1 MAKFGFLFIGS
12 GSEGAEAPTVWDK
25 ARRTI
30 GRIQVMRTVEHYAYI
45 LPVGCNPS
53 VRVYSN
59 KAIKVIR
66 ISPRFISQFVPWF
79 GLLFIALTRQKKGR
93 TSSSFFGSGR
103 RIRTS
108 TYRVRVRQCFI
119 QNAHFKH
126 ISGLSY
132 LSNVSVDF
140 LRFFTRNY
148 SNIFCF
154 VVEQ

>member
-12 GSEGAEAPTVWDK
+12 GSEGAEAPTVWDI

-66 ISPRFISQFVPWF
+66 I
-79 GLLFIALTRQKKGR
+79 
-93 TSSSFFGSGR
+93 
-103 RIRTS
+103 
-108 TYRVRVRQCFI
+108 Y
-119 QNAHFKH
+119 QNAKRSSDY
-126 ISGLSY
+126 IYCLTAAKIKR
-132 LSNVSVDF
+132 DEII
-140 LRFFTRNY
+140 RPFFWQR
-148 SNIFCF
+148 
-154 VVEQ
+154 

>member
-1 MAKFGFLFIGS
+1 MAILGYLWQFWHKKRVENRCFQACGS

-66 ISPRFISQFVPWF
+66 I
-79 GLLFIALTRQKKGR
+79 
-93 TSSSFFGSGR
+93 
-103 RIRTS
+103 
-108 TYRVRVRQCFI
+108 Y
-119 QNAHFKH
+119 QNAKR
-126 ISGLSY
+126 SSDY
-132 LSNVSVDF
+132 F
-140 LRFFTRNY
+140 LLP
-148 SNIFCF
+148 
-154 VVEQ
+154 

>member
-1 MAKFGFLFIGS
+1 MLPSGNKENTWIWKYTNWQHRILHKECTEGYSRCNGRIHISVSTKILWRTREQRLTKNGRQHHATCQNYFLIGKWKRNPNVSPIMVKFGFLFIGR
-12 GSEGAEAPTVWDK
+12 G
-25 ARRTI
+25 I
-30 GRIQVMRTVEHYAYI
+30 
-45 LPVGCNPS
+45 
-53 VRVYSN
+53 
-59 KAIKVIR
+59 
-66 ISPRFISQFVPWF
+66 
-79 GLLFIALTRQKKGR
+79 
-93 TSSSFFGSGR
+93 
-103 RIRTS
+103 RIRTLNDG
-108 TYRVRVRQCFI
+108 VRVRQCFI